1 MMVSRI
7 DVTHPE
13 NWYIG
18 RFCESNFFDQNALK
32 RIHQWIDTQE
42 WEDGLKTLEWYKT
55 DVDAHLMKKNEATT
69 KTIPDALFWPYV
81 DSNRTFSEFTH
92 PRSSGQPMCTRTPTG
107 GYYKPHFDDVTNGH
121 FSTTIFLNDP
131 DEYEG
136 GELVLWV
143 DGEERFFKPKAG
155 DGVTYETGIG
165 HRVNPVTKGER
176 LALVFWTY
184 CHWDDID
191 AFRDWRYYEF
201 MSQYASDEIVDTLDE
216 YCNRAYTVLRNK
228 ANDSIRKHM
237 RTVRPDKT
245 L

>member
-107 GYYKPHFDDVTNGH
+107 VRVHIGCPLDRGCVNSENVRFE
-121 FSTTIFLNDP
+121 ST
-131 DEYEG
+131 
-136 GELVLWV
+136 
-143 DGEERFFKPKAG
+143 
-155 DGVTYETGIG
+155 
-165 HRVNPVTKGER
+165 
-176 LALVFWTY
+176 
-184 CHWDDID
+184 
-191 AFRDWRYYEF
+191 
-201 MSQYASDEIVDTLDE
+201 
-216 YCNRAYTVLRNK
+216 
-228 ANDSIRKHM
+228 
-237 RTVRPDKT
+237 
-245 L
+245 

>member
-1 MMVSRI
+1 MISRI

-18 RFCESNFFDQNALK
+18 RFCESKFFDQTALK
-32 RIHQWIDTQE
+32 NIHEWIDTQE
-42 WEDGLKTLEWYKT
+42 WEDGLKTLNWYKD

-69 KTIPDALFWPYV
+69 KTIPSAMFWPYV

-92 PRSSGQPMCTRTPTG
+92 PRSSGQPMCTRTSVG

-136 GELVLWV
+136 GELVLWI

-155 DGVTYETGIG
+155 EGVTYETGIG

-184 CHWDDID
+184 CHWDNID
-191 AFRDWRYYEF
+191 DFRDWRYYEF
-201 MSQYASDEIVDTLDE
+201 MSQYTSDDIVDTLDE